1 MGFLWVLLLVFPF
14 ALLSAM
20 QRNNQRLAEARA
32 ATVELRADE
41 FGVRREMADGREEQV
56 DWSDVN
62 EVEVVRANRGA
73 HKPYGG
79 VLVLGDGDT
88 NGCLVPLDRLDDTGI
103 RDALPRLLPG
113 FDKRKLEAATQKRPP
128 ARILCWRRE
137 GYVPPEP
144 ADLDATA

>member
-1 MGFLWVLLLVFPF
+1 MGAMAFVWVLLLVFPF

-41 FGVRREMADGREEQV
+41 FGVRRRTAAGREEQV
-56 DWSDVN
+56 DWSEGN
-62 EVEVVRANRGA
+62 GVEVVRAHRGA

-79 VLVLGDGDT
+79 VLMIGDGAEQ
-88 NGCLVPLDRLDDTGI
+88 GCLVPLNRLDDTGI

-113 FDKRKLEAATQKRPP
+113 FDKKKLEEA
-128 ARILCWRRE
+128 
-137 GYVPPEP
+137 
-144 ADLDATA
+144 